1 MKQLE
6 NQVSKD
12 PSITSGS
19 PFVNEDTDKQKAY
32 NDAVQ
37 AAKDLI
43 NQTSNP
49 TLDKTKGRRSTT
61 KIQNA
66 VNDLHGEQN

>member
-43 NQTSNP
+43 NQTSN
-49 TLDKTKGRRSTT
+49 L
-61 KIQNA
+61 
-66 VNDLHGEQN
+66 L

>member
-19 PFVNEDTDKQKAY
+19 PFVNEDTDKQK
-32 NDAVQ
+32 
-37 AAKDLI
+37 LI
-43 NQTSNP
+43 MMQFKQ
-49 TLDKTKGRRSTT
+49 L
-61 KIQNA
+61 KI
-66 VNDLHGEQN
+66 

>member
-49 TLDKTKGRRSTT
+49 TLDKQKVEEALQ
-61 KIQNA
+61 KFKM
-66 VNDLHGEQN
+66 L